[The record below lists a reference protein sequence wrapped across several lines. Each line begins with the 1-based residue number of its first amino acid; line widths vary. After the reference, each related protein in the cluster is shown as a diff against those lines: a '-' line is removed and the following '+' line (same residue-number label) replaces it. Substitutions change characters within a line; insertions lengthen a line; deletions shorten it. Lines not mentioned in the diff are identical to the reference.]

1 MKKMLNIQELQN
13 SEWPKR
19 LQEAF
24 GDNLISAFLH
34 GNCLM
39 EGFDALR
46 SPWTVSFIL
55 KKNGPAEITAIQDL
69 SKLAQREN
77 IKFCYFFSPVEIATS
92 LDTFPLEYLHISNRN
107 VVLCGIQPLAGYIPD
122 NGAFRLQCER
132 ELRGALIHL
141 RQDAANAKLFTR
153 ETTTEYSKA
162 AEIFKHDAN
171 LAMLPTLYGV
181 YFLKTG
187 NYPEKHQDVF
197 DMYPNLSQ
205 GDINNYIDTVNG
217 IVNEV
222 DSMEEK

>member
-1 MKKMLNIQELQN
+1 MKKLLNILELQN
-13 SEWPKR
+13 SEWPRR

-55 KKNGPAEITAIQDL
+55 KKNGPAEIAAIQNL

-77 IKFCYFFSPVEIATS
+77 IRFCYFFSPAEIVKS
-92 LDTFPLEYLHISNRN
+92 LDTFPLEYLHISSRN
-107 VVLCGIQPLAGYIPD
+107 AVLCGIPPLSGFTPD
-122 NGAFRLQCER
+122 RGALRLQCER
-132 ELRGALIHL
+132 ELRGVLIHL
-141 RQDAANAKLFTR
+141 RQEAAGNKLLAS
-153 ETTTEYSKA
+153 EPSQEYNKA
-162 AEIFKHDAN
+162 AEIFRHDAN

-197 DMYPNLSQ
+197 DMYPSLSQ
-205 GDINNYIDTVNG
+205 GSINNYIDTVSG